1 MTPRAENR
9 PPSPSRT
16 SSPRGSTPR
25 QGTQRS
31 ATQRSSTQRTLT
43 QRALAQT
50 STQGLTNSRTRIV
63 GNRTGPA
70 ADAVVAGVRIARA
83 LRSILARW
91 AARFASVVTPLG
103 WSLLLFVPIG
113 LVFGYALDW
122 VELVVAAYAVV
133 VLILVAIVYLVG
145 RSAFQI
151 ELRIKHNRVV
161 VGETAIG
168 AVTVRNPTRRRT
180 LGVTVEVPVGQ
191 GLAELVLPGIPRRS
205 ESTREFAV
213 PTSRR
218 GVVAVGPAR
227 TVRADPIGL
236 VRRELVWTTSTELFV
251 HPRTIGIPSVST
263 GFVRDLEGTT
273 TRDLT
278 ADDLAFHALREYV
291 PGDERRNI
299 HWKSTARTG
308 RYMVR
313 QFEETRRSHVVV
325 ALSLAS
331 AEYATDA
338 EFEMAVS
345 AAGSLGV
352 RAIRDTRDLSV
363 VVSGTTPEFA
373 KRKVFA
379 ISRLSTVTRARLL
392 DDLAL
397 VETADSALSILD
409 LARVAGAEV
418 TGVSVAFLVTGSAT
432 TAGQLRAASA
442 QFPVGVAVIAVVC
455 DPDAAPDLRRV
466 QELSILR
473 IGVLD
478 DLRSSLDKARRS

>member
-1 MTPRAENR
+1 VTLRPDSRPGSGPRTAT
-9 PPSPSRT
+9 SRT
-16 SSPRGSTPR
+16 STR
-25 QGTQRS
+25 
-31 ATQRSSTQRTLT
+31 RTLT
-43 QRALAQT
+43 QT
-50 STQGLTNSRTRIV
+50 STAGLTNSRTRIV

-70 ADAVVAGVRIARA
+70 ADAVVTGVRIARA
-83 LRSILARW
+83 LRAILWRAIR
-91 AARFASVVTPLG
+91 RFSSVVTPLG
-103 WSLLLFVPIG
+103 WSLLLFVPLG
-113 LVFGYALDW
+113 LGFGYALDW
-122 VELVVAAYAVV
+122 VELVVAAYAAV
-133 VLILVAIVYLVG
+133 VLILVAVVYLVG
-145 RSAFQI
+145 RSAFEI
-151 ELRIKHNRVV
+151 RLEIRHNRVV
-161 VGETAIG
+161 VGETAVG
-168 AVTVRNPTRRRT
+168 SVTVRNPTRRRT
-180 LGVTVEVPVGQ
+180 LGVTVEVPVGH
-191 GLAELVLPGIPRRS
+191 GLAEIALPGIPRRS

-236 VRRELVWTTSTELFV
+236 VRRELVWTGATELFV

-263 GFVRDLEGTT
+263 GFVRDLEGTA

-278 ADDLAFHALREYV
+278 ANDLAFHALREYTS
-291 PGDERRNI
+291 GDERRNI

-313 QFEETRRSHVVV
+313 QFEETRRSHLVV

-331 AEYATDA
+331 ADYASDA

-345 AAGSLGV
+345 AAGSLGA

-373 KRKVFA
+373 KRKVFT
-379 ISRLSTVTRARLL
+379 ISRLSTVTRSRLL

-397 VETADSALSILD
+397 VERADAALSIND
-409 LARVAGAEV
+409 MARVAGAEV
-418 TGVSVAFLVTGSAT
+418 PGVSVAFLVTGSAT
-432 TAGQLRAASA
+432 SAGQLRAASV

-466 QELSILR
+466 QDLSVLR
-473 IGVLD
+473 IGYLD
-478 DLRSSLDKARRS
+478 DLRSSLDRLDRT